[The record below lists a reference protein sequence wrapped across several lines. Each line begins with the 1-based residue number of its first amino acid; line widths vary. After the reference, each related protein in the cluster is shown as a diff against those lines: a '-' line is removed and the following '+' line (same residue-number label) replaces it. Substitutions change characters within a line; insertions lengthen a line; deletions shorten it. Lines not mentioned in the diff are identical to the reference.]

1 MLVQVLVAWYWG
13 VVNIS
18 RAARQEPVDF
28 LETGKQRST
37 RIIDGKKS
45 SDLSAAV
52 VEFPLVQ
59 IRDLQRCAGAK
70 VGRDLLAP
78 TPIPYFSTTP

>member
-1 MLVQVLVAWYWG
+1 VGGDVA
-13 VVNIS
+13 
-18 RAARQEPVDF
+18 D
-28 LETGKQRST
+28 
-37 RIIDGKKS
+37 KS

-70 VGRDLLAP
+70 VGGDLLAP
-78 TPIPYFSTTP
+78 TPIAYFSTTP